1 MFVQF
6 HKDRDDLWLNLL
18 ANVKIADDIKM
29 NNPKDLEDE
38 IMEVLKKKFPTST
51 ICVYSFGSRIMG
63 VAEKDSDLDINVKIG
78 NLFSSLQVKRTNV
91 TIFIILDNFCDY
103 TGSVSNLALQND
115 IASAFYNQPRWI
127 VRAIHRGGFCPIVC
141 LNYRPR
147 NLNIDISFSNVMTV
161 KQNELVLYLFELQ
174 PVARYMVIYLRKWI
188 QSKKVVVSKGFRSHI
203 LILMVIFMLQIYN
216 YLPGIDKLQE
226 NLIPTVG
233 R

>member
-1 MFVQF
+1 
-6 HKDRDDLWLNLL
+6 
-18 ANVKIADDIKM
+18 
-29 NNPKDLEDE
+29 
-38 IMEVLKKKFPTST
+38 
-51 ICVYSFGSRIMG
+51 
-63 VAEKDSDLDINVKIG
+63 
-78 NLFSSLQVKRTNV
+78 
-91 TIFIILDNFCDY
+91 
-103 TGSVSNLALQND
+103 
-115 IASAFYNQPRWI
+115 
-127 VRAIHRGGFCPIVC
+127 
-141 LNYRPR
+141 
-147 NLNIDISFSNVMTV
+147 MTV